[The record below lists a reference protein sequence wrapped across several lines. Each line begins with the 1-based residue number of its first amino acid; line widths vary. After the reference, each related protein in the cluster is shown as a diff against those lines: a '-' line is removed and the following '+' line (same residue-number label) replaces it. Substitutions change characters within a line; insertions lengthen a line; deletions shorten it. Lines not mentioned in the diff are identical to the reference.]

1 MLNAPD
7 GIDDTF
13 AITDGSIEGCS
24 VYAAGSTR
32 SSNAALDH
40 SFVGCDRWEH
50 EWADAASKGAAK
62 VALVVL
68 GAWDVFDLEDGDG
81 NDLTFGT
88 PAWDDYVAGQVRSG
102 IAALVAAGVSQV
114 GLLEVPCMRPVPAE
128 GVPAY
133 PERADDDRVAHLNA
147 LWHEIADA
155 DPGTVTFVDGPTEWC
170 HDPAVA
176 TDLAYRWDGV
186 HVWKPGSNLIFETIA
201 PDLLALGDR

>member
-1 MLNAPD
+1 
-7 GIDDTF
+7 
-13 AITDGSIEGCS
+13 
-24 VYAAGSTR
+24 
-32 SSNAALDH
+32 
-40 SFVGCDRWEH
+40 
-50 EWADAASKGAAK
+50 
-62 VALVVL
+62 
-68 GAWDVFDLEDGDG
+68 
-81 NDLTFGT
+81 
-88 PAWDDYVAGQVRSG
+88 
-102 IAALVAAGVSQV
+102 
-114 GLLEVPCMRPVPAE
+114 MRPVPAE

-155 DPGTVTFVDGPTEWC
+155 DPGRVTFVDGPTEWC